1 MCVTAQV
8 DQIPHFVKMGQRP
21 NLQAI
26 PGPEH
31 FNVFARTLIK
41 KCWDQDPEQRPKF
54 GGELHNLTPNLA
66 PALFKGS
73 FWGRTFR
80 DPARHFNRRKLAG

>member
-8 DQIPHFVKMGQRP
+8 DQIPMVVKTGQRP
-21 NLQAI
+21 NLQEI

-31 FNVFARTLIK
+31 FNVFARTLIE
-41 KCWDQDPEQRPKF
+41 KCWDQDPEKRPKF

-66 PALFKGS
+66 PALKCS
-73 FWGRTFR
+73 FWRRTFR
-80 DPARHFNRRKLAG
+80 DPPRHLNRRKIAG